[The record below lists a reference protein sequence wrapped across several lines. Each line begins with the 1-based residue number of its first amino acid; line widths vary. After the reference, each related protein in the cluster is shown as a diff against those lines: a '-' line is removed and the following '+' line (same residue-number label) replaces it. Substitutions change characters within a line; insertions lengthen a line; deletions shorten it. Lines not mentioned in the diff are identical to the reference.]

1 MKLPKLNAHSRA
13 FQYFILPKSFLGQY
27 TRAYT
32 QFIRHTGRRM
42 NTPRLSKVFTRSGG
56 RGTQCESVLW
66 HVTCGPLYMQTTV
79 YTHSYFSQDVSKE
92 TIA

>member
-42 NTPRLSKVFTRSGG
+42 YPSIVKS
-56 RGTQCESVLW
+56 
-66 HVTCGPLYMQTTV
+66 V
-79 YTHSYFSQDVSKE
+79 YTFRLKTDSMRFSLMAHILRIGCGVKKCLY
-92 TIA
+92 